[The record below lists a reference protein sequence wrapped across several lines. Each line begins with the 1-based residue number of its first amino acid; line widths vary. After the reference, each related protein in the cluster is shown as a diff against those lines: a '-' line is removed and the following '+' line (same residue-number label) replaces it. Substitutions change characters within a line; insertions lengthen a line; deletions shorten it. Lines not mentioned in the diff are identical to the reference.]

1 MTNPIILLKNESLL
15 DKTLIID
22 ILSWSIFG
30 FIFLLFPELAL
41 HLMTTVKPDNV
52 HIHMVR
58 IFGLFCIYSTHSTYL
73 IYTNKYDIQNSKFIL
88 KNKLVFSLGV
98 LLLMLFIQYDGKDW
112 NNRHYYGM
120 FGLILIMINNYIG
133 LNSI

>member
-1 MTNPIILLKNESLL
+1 MTNSNIIKNDVLLK
-15 DKTLIID
+15 KTLLID

-30 FIFLLFPELAL
+30 SGFLLFPELAL
-41 HLMTTVKPDNV
+41 QIMTNVKPDNV

-88 KNKLVFSLGV
+88 KNKLVFSSGV

-112 NNRHYYGM
+112 SNRHYYGM
-120 FGLILIMINNYIG
+120 FGLILSMVNNYIG

>member
-1 MTNPIILLKNESLL
+1 MTNLNLIRNEVLLK
-15 DKTLIID
+15 KTLLID

-30 FIFLLFPELAL
+30 FGFLLLPELAL
-41 HLMTTVKPDNV
+41 QLMTNIKSDNV

-73 IYTNKYDIQNSKFIL
+73 IYTNKCDIQNSKFIL
-88 KNKLVFSLGV
+88 QTKLFFSLGV
-98 LLLMLFIQYDGKDW
+98 LLLMLFIQCDGKDW
-112 NNRHYYGM
+112 SKGHYYGM
-120 FGLILIMINNYIG
+120 IGLLLSMINNYIG

>member
-1 MTNPIILLKNESLL
+1 MTNSNLIKNEVLL
-15 DKTLIID
+15 RQTLLID

-30 FIFLLFPELAL
+30 FGFLLFPELAL
-41 HLMTTVKPDNV
+41 KLITNVKLDNV

-88 KNKLVFSLGV
+88 LTKLFFLLGV

-112 NNRHYYGM
+112 SKGHYYGM
-120 FGLILIMINNYIG
+120 IGLILSMINNYIG